1 MYNLQ
6 IFSWK
11 PSDILYKLRPLFRIV
26 EGSVEA
32 GIIVG
37 TEAAKFQKTKG
48 IAGQKGS
55 FGGGPYTPQGIEQE
69 FKMFG
74 PGII

>member
-1 MYNLQ
+1 VSKLQ

-11 PSDILYKLRPLFRIV
+11 PSDIVVKFRPLFRIV
-26 EGSVEA
+26 EGATEA

-37 TEAAKFQKTKG
+37 TEAAKFQKEKG

-55 FGGGPYTPQGIEQE
+55 FGGGPFTPQGIEQE
-69 FKMFG
+69 LQMFG
-74 PGII
+74 PGVF